1 MYASTES
8 LELFMKYCAYFLGI
22 RFGEHALFY
31 KGARV
36 QLNSHIVLFLRAVD
50 TASEMEARKKALE
63 RAVKDANKCELSKL
77 LEVLVWRVTQVR
89 DIDISFNPSDN
100 NGGQQHKTCLLEFSS
115 Y

>member
-1 MYASTES
+1 
-8 LELFMKYCAYFLGI
+8 MKYCAYFLRI
-22 RFGEHALFY
+22 RFGGHASFFFFFF
-31 KGARV
+31 KEASV
-36 QLNSHIVLFLRAVD
+36 QLNPHVVFFLRVVD
-50 TASEMEARKKALE
+50 TAREMETQRKALE

-89 DIDISFNPSDN
+89 NIDIPFNPSDN